1 MLWEEAEACKQ
12 EVAAARDREAA
23 TERKHVRQQWCA
35 QAEAELEARWS
46 ASLETS
52 QSGAGVSSSRCIVM
66 TTSDLNNM
74 GVRILMCVFHSAPC
88 DQCRQLGE
96 HCVPCFGPKAPLAC
110 ERCLQRKSHCSHVG
124 PVVMSTPTTDIAAW
138 TAVVRDGA
146 ERVTSTM
153 DCQTD
158 MFGLFTGEMCEMR
171 AVVDHVSMST
181 VSSLWAAAST
191 VADEEEDEEVR
202 EDMEEEQEGDVAVDV
217 TMGEVGDESG
227 GDEEENKGG
236 EDDDNDDEDEEG
248 GEEGRSGSGGAEWDV
263 APEASASVQVVGW
276 PRVLQVAEWPCVPRP
291 QWRMW
296 KDKGKGKMQWEK

>member
-1 MLWEEAEACKQ
+1 M
-12 EVAAARDREAA
+12 
-23 TERKHVRQQWCA
+23 
-35 QAEAELEARWS
+35 
-46 ASLETS
+46 
-52 QSGAGVSSSRCIVM
+52 
-66 TTSDLNNM
+66 
-74 GVRILMCVFHSAPC
+74 
-88 DQCRQLGE
+88 
-96 HCVPCFGPKAPLAC
+96 HCVPRFGPKAPLAC
-110 ERCLQRKSHCSHVG
+110 EWCSQRKSRCSHIS
-124 PVVMSTPTTDIAAW
+124 PVVTSTPTTDIAAW

-146 ERVTSTM
+146 ERVASVM
-153 DCQTD
+153 DHHTD
-158 MFGLFTGEMCEMR
+158 LFGRFINEMCGMR
-171 AVVDHVSMST
+171 EVVDRLSASAT
-181 VSSLWAAAST
+181 SSSWVAAST
-191 VADEEEDEEVR
+191 VADEEEDEEADEEVG